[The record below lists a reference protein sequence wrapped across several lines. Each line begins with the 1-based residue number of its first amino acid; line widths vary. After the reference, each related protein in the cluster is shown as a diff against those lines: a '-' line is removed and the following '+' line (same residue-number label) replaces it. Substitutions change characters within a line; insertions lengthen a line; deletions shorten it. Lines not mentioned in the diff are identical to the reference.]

1 MPANSFSNTIEPYS
15 TVLIHRQLSDFQ
27 LFIDLMTNRWILHR
41 IRIRS
46 SNESESKN
54 RIVEQL

>member
-1 MPANSFSNTIEPYS
+1 MPANSFSYTIEPYS

-27 LFIDLMTNRWILHR
+27 VFIDLMTNRWILDR

>member
-27 LFIDLMTNRWILHR
+27 LFIDLMTNGWILDR